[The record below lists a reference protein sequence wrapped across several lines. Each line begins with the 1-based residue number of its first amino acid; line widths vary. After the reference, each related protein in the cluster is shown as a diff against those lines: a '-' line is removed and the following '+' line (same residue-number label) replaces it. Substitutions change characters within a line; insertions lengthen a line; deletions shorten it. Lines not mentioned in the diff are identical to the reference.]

1 MTKALTFSRN
11 TQSNRQPVRK
21 IREIGEPCA
30 ERTSPPFFSVFFFP
44 CLATATNN
52 SKEPLIKSRDGSGRS
67 SNQSKSIDCPKR
79 ESRLRGGVRGGEK
92 VSSSLWSESDMNY
105 GLTSPLLHEY
115 WLRLSLPCL
124 TVQEEDRLLHSGAE
138 AHIDEEGAQGCC
150 CWWRWRHSAC
160 SNERCS
166 PTLTHC
172 KKKIKIPTSSCTIGC
187 RLYLGICHKPQNTGS
202 CKSHN
207 ATLHWTL
214 PECKSPCLSNYTCQ
228 ICNADFLKI
237 TLMTSP
243 ELFRMTIKSSLQP
256 NVTLCAA
263 Y

>member
-30 ERTSPPFFSVFFFP
+30 ERTSPPFFPVFFFP

-150 CWWRWRHSAC
+150 CWWR
-160 SNERCS
+160 
-166 PTLTHC
+166 
-172 KKKIKIPTSSCTIGC
+172 
-187 RLYLGICHKPQNTGS
+187 
-202 CKSHN
+202 
-207 ATLHWTL
+207 
-214 PECKSPCLSNYTCQ
+214 
-228 ICNADFLKI
+228 
-237 TLMTSP
+237 
-243 ELFRMTIKSSLQP
+243 
-256 NVTLCAA
+256 
-263 Y
+263 

>member
-30 ERTSPPFFSVFFFP
+30 ERTSPPFFLFSFFP

-67 SNQSKSIDCPKR
+67 SNQSKSIDYPKG
-79 ESRLRGGVRGGEK
+79 ESRLRGGVRWGEK

-105 GLTSPLLHEY
+105 GLTSPLRHEY
-115 WLRLSLPCL
+115 WLRWSLPCL

-150 CWWRWRHSAC
+150 WWR
-160 SNERCS
+160 
-166 PTLTHC
+166 
-172 KKKIKIPTSSCTIGC
+172 
-187 RLYLGICHKPQNTGS
+187 
-202 CKSHN
+202 
-207 ATLHWTL
+207 
-214 PECKSPCLSNYTCQ
+214 
-228 ICNADFLKI
+228 
-237 TLMTSP
+237 
-243 ELFRMTIKSSLQP
+243 
-256 NVTLCAA
+256 
-263 Y
+263 